1 MGKEEGGMDVL
12 RKDKVEKI
20 DNSTTIF
27 GDFKTIL
34 SRAEDQRGNRR
45 PEWYYQPT
53 KPRRHPENILPN
65 NSKMHIFLKL
75 LHK

>member
-45 PEWYYQPT
+45 PE
-53 KPRRHPENILPN
+53 
-65 NSKMHIFLKL
+65 
-75 LHK
+75 